1 MNSKIVLTKIK
12 RLTIAGGGSWATAL
26 TKIFSESGVDV
37 CWYLR
42 SESHARRVKE
52 EGRNPNYLS
61 YLQLPMRHIHP
72 VSELEEALE
81 FSDHVLFAIP
91 SAYLEASLGK
101 LEPPLLQHKKVIVS
115 IKGVVT
121 EANLLP
127 SDFLSQRFGLE
138 ERQIAVIGGPC
149 HAEEIAM
156 ERKTYVTI
164 ASRNEELAASIAGSV
179 TSHYIRAIVNEDPLG
194 VEYAAIL
201 KNVVGIACGIA
212 EGLNYGDN
220 FQAVLVSNA
229 LREIRQFLEAVDP
242 AGRDLSQSAYFG
254 DLLVTAYS
262 DFSRN
267 RTFGHMIGRG
277 YTVQLA
283 HMQMNM
289 VAEGYFAVKG
299 VYGLSRKVNLEMPVI
314 SAVYRILYNHIS
326 PYIEFKLLEN
336 KLI

>member
-1 MNSKIVLTKIK
+1 MAIDRI
-12 RLTIAGGGSWATAL
+12 TISGGGSWATAL
-26 TKIFSESGVDV
+26 TKIFAESGVEV
-37 CWYLR
+37 CWHLR
-42 SESHARRVKE
+42 SDAHVRELKE
-52 EGRNPNYLS
+52 KGRNPNYLS
-61 YLQLPMRHIHP
+61 YLRLPMENIRP
-72 VSELEEALE
+72 VSDLEEAAAAA
-81 FSDHVLFAIP
+81 DHLLFAIP
-91 SAYLEASLGK
+91 SAYLEASVGK
-101 LEPPLLQHKKVIVS
+101 ADPALFRDKKVIVS

-121 EANLLP
+121 AGHILP
-127 SDFLSQRFGLE
+127 SDFLSRLFHLNE
-138 ERQIAVIGGPC
+138 DRLAVIGGPC

-156 ERKTYVTI
+156 ERKTYVTV
-164 ASRNEELAASIAGSV
+164 ASVSKELAASISGSI
-179 TSHYIRAIVNEDPLG
+179 TSHYIRSVINTDPLG

-201 KNVVGIACGIA
+201 KNVIGIACGIA
-212 EGLNYGDN
+212 GGLNYGDN

-229 LREIRQFLEAVDP
+229 LREIRQFLVTIHPLD
-242 AGRDLSQSAYFG
+242 RDLSQSAYFG

-262 DFSRN
+262 EFSRN

-277 YTVQLA
+277 YTVQSA

-299 VYGLSRKVNLEMPVI
+299 VYELSRKLNLEMPVV

>member
-1 MNSKIVLTKIK
+1 MNKFHRI
-12 RLTIAGGGSWATAL
+12 TISGGGSWATAL
-26 TKIFSESGVDV
+26 TKIFAESGVHV
-37 CWYLR
+37 CWHLR
-42 SESHARRVKE
+42 SDAHVEQIREK
-52 EGRNPNYLS
+52 GRNPNYLS
-61 YLQLPMRHIHP
+61 YLELPMENIHP
-72 VSELEEALE
+72 VSDFEEAARAA
-81 FSDHVLFAIP
+81 DHILFAIP

-101 LEPPLLQHKKVIVS
+101 TDPELLQDKKVIVS

-121 EANLLP
+121 SDNLLP
-127 SDFLSQRFGLE
+127 TDYLSQRFQLE
-138 ERQIAVIGGPC
+138 DSSLAVIGGPC

-156 ERKTYVTI
+156 ERKTYVTV
-164 ASRNEELAASIAGSV
+164 ASRNNELAETVAGSI
-179 TSHYIRAIVNEDPLG
+179 TSHYIRTVINNDPLG
-194 VEYAAIL
+194 VEYSAIL
-201 KNVVGIACGIA
+201 KNVIGIACGIA
-212 EGLNYGDN
+212 HGLNYGDN
-220 FQAVLVSNA
+220 FQAVIVSNA
-229 LREIRQFLEAVDP
+229 LREIKHFLEIMHP
-242 AGRDLSQSAYFG
+242 LERDLSQSAYFG

-262 DFSRN
+262 EFSRN

-299 VYGLSRKVNLEMPVI
+299 IYDMSRQIGLEMPLV

>member
-1 MNSKIVLTKIK
+1 MQHIK
-12 RLTIAGGGSWATAL
+12 
-26 TKIFSESGVDV
+26 
-37 CWYLR
+37 
-42 SESHARRVKE
+42 
-52 EGRNPNYLS
+52 PLS
-61 YLQLPMRHIHP
+61 DF
-72 VSELEEALE
+72 EEAAGMA
-81 FSDHVLFAIP
+81 DHILFAIP
-91 SAYLEASLGK
+91 SAHLQSSISK
-101 LEPPLLQHKKVIVS
+101 LDPELLHDKNVLVS

-121 EANLLP
+121 RDNLLP
-127 SDFLSQRFGLE
+127 SDYLGRYFRLDDSR
-138 ERQIAVIGGPC
+138 IAVIGGPC

-156 ERKTYVTI
+156 ERKTYLTL
-164 ASRNEELAASIAGSV
+164 ASTNKELSASV
-179 TSHYIRAIVNEDPLG
+179 TGAIHSHYIRTIVNEDPLG

-201 KNVVGIACGIA
+201 KNIIGIACGISS
-212 EGLNYGDN
+212 GLNYGDN
-220 FQAVLVSNA
+220 FQAVLVSNS
-229 LREIRQFLEAVDP
+229 LREIKHFLGSVHPLD
-242 AGRDLSQSAYFG
+242 RDLSQSAYFG

-262 DFSRN
+262 EFSRN

-299 VYGLSRKVNLEMPVI
+299 IYDLSRQLGLEMPIV